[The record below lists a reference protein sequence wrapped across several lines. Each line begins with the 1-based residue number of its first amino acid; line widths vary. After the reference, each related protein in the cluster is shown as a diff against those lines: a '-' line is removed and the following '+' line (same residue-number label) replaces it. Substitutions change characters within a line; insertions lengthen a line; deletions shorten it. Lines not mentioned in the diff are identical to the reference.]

1 MIVLFAILKAA
12 NGMPL
17 WHSILLILSIKIVSE
32 CGKNSVS
39 KISKRN
45 QNKSA
50 FACVLDYSKNVSTKG
65 RGVAALTSSRELAYL
80 STVVDARELNCRV
93 RNGSGWNLSAMA
105 A

>member
-65 RGVAALTSSRELAYL
+65 RGGCS
-80 STVVDARELNCRV
+80 VD
-93 RNGSGWNLSAMA
+93 
-105 A
+105 